1 MKISNKLNDA
11 INAQIG
17 EELKASNGY
26 ANMAAYFNSLGL
38 ARLTEMFF
46 HQSEEE
52 REHAMKFVHYLL
64 EVDGNMVIPAIPEV
78 SYQFES
84 IKEAFETAL
93 SWEKEVTQLINQLMD
108 LAVEEKDY
116 ATQNFLAWY
125 IDEQV
130 EEEASMSQLLLIAEE
145 LKDRSPLMV
154 ERFLPQK

>member
-1 MKISNKLNDA
+1 MKISKTLNDA

-26 ANMAAYFNSLGL
+26 ANMAAYFNKLGL
-38 ARLTEMFF
+38 TRLTDMFF

-64 EVDGNMVIPAIPEV
+64 EVDGDMAIPAIPEV
-78 SYQFES
+78 SYPFKS
-84 IKEAFETAL
+84 VKEAFETAL
-93 SWEKEVTQLINQLMD
+93 SWEKEVTQKINQLMD

-116 ATQNFLAWY
+116 ATQHFLTWY
-125 IDEQV
+125 VDEQI
-130 EEEASMSQLLLIAEE
+130 EEEASMSQLVLLAEE

-154 ERFLPQK
+154 ERFLPQE